1 MPRHIHPHMT
11 TNVNRFERL
20 VEIERI
26 ITGLR
31 AEQRQLLEGALQSE
45 RDEPMVTPAKSPKD
59 VGLKT
64 PPEAFKVKRKTR
76 TPGVTTMILTRLQ
89 EFPAATASQ
98 IAKALGLEAVSVST
112 TLNRLKKEGRVISS
126 GTRKHMVWSYD
137 GPELSNGTAAIVE

>member
-1 MPRHIHPHMT
+1 MS

-31 AEQRQLLEGALQSE
+31 AEQRELLEVALQGE

-59 VGLKT
+59 VGLKQAIGRT
-64 PPEAFKVKRKTR
+64 RKPR
-76 TPGVTTMILTRLQ
+76 TPGVTTMIVTRLQ
-89 EFPAATASQ
+89 EYPGATASQ
-98 IAKALGLEAVSVST
+98 IAKALGLEPVSVST

-126 GTRKHMVWSYD
+126 GTRRHMVWSYD
-137 GPELSNGTAAIVE
+137 GPELHNGTAAVVD

>member
-1 MPRHIHPHMT
+1 MLRHIHPDMS

-45 RDEPMVTPAKSPKD
+45 RDEPVGERTMQTVAKPQTAVTAP
-59 VGLKT
+59 
-64 PPEAFKVKRKTR
+64 RKAR

-89 EFPAATASQ
+89 ELPPATSTD
-98 IAKALGLEAVSVST
+98 IAKALGLEPISVST
-112 TLNRLKKEGRVISS
+112 TLNRLKKEGRAVSS
-126 GTRKHMVWSYD
+126 GGRRNMLWSAAKV
-137 GPELSNGTAAIVE
+137 NGNAAVID